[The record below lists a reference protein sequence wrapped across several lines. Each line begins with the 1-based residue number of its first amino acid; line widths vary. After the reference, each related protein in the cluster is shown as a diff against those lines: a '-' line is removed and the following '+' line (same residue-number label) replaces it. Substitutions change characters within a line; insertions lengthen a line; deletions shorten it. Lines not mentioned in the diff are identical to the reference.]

1 MGWYISVTSHIQI
14 GLITLDSSSI
24 KDFIQH
30 PSTYSPSTSVN
41 LEFSMYGKHLALFH
55 AHRTPMSWDTNLS
68 ISQHGLTCWTLFPSS
83 DAHGDAC
90 QDICHL
96 VMTAQSRGD
105 VVNASFRYPLP
116 VVHTTLAQ
124 RQALAKISVR
134 AMPSGDRKDVLN
146 RGNQ

>member
-1 MGWYISVTSHIQI
+1 
-14 GLITLDSSSI
+14 
-24 KDFIQH
+24 
-30 PSTYSPSTSVN
+30 
-41 LEFSMYGKHLALFH
+41 MYGKHLALFH

-83 DAHGDAC
+83 DAHGDAS
-90 QDICHL
+90 QNICHL